1 MNKQTYIILVNY
13 NGYKD
18 TIECIKSLKNLKY
31 NNYKIIIVDNAST
44 DNSINE
50 LNLDSASNAER
61 H

>member
-31 NNYKIIIVDNAST
+31 NNYKIIIVDNASS
-44 DNSINE
+44 DN
-50 LNLDSASNAER
+50 L
-61 H
+61 